1 MKTKRVLV
9 VMGSPRPKGNSTILA
24 MEAARGAKDAGAEV
38 ETIRLAIL
46 KISPCAACDGCR
58 KPDANGCVRKDDMT
72 PLYDKLR
79 AADAIL
85 IAGPVYWFS
94 ISAQVKLFMDRF
106 YAFGAESYKPLKG
119 KRIGIILTY
128 ADADKVVSG
137 AANAIA
143 SFKDA
148 FAYVKAPI
156 VGIVHGSADK
166 AGEVLANKTLMTKAN
181 ALGRKIG
188 A

>member
-1 MKTKRVLV
+1 LKPKKILVL
-9 VMGSPRPKGNSTILA
+9 MGSPRPKGNSTILA
-24 MEAARGAKDAGAEV
+24 TEAARGAKDAGAEV
-38 ETIRLAIL
+38 ETIRLAKL
-46 KISPCAACDGCR
+46 KIGPCAACDGCR
-58 KPDANGCVRKDDMT
+58 KPEANGCVRKDDMT

-106 YAFGAESYKPLKG
+106 YAFGAENYKPLKG
-119 KRIGIILTY
+119 KRIGLILTY
-128 ADADKVVSG
+128 ADADKAVSG
-137 AANAIA
+137 AENAIA

-156 VGIVHGSADK
+156 IGIVHGSADK
-166 AGEVLANKTLMTKAN
+166 AGEVRANNALMAKAR